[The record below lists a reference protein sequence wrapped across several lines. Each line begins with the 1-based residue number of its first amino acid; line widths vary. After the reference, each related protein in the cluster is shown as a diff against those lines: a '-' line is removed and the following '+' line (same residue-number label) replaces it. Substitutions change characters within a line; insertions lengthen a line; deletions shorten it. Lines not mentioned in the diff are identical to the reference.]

1 MFALISGH
9 QYIIAFLDR
18 ASVLCVAL
26 VFPMCSVTDKPTV
39 NMDRIFAFRQSDE
52 SIWRLRLRF
61 GQWFEYRG
69 DQWQRVDEGYLKQH
83 WYLEDGHW
91 LILKN
96 PRDTWNTT
104 QRCFYHLAFELLP
117 EWNKFLHCAYKTRNI
132 IKQWSH
138 HGQTVLGDVGNKSMA
153 MTLQLC
159 HRIRWRLGAYPLFQ
173 FIERNPEK
181 ASDQLEAI
189 MGFREAVPRSD
200 ELKQVMGVEVLDPKW
215 MAAAEC
221 VDHCCTVTHLVWCEH
236 WYDDE
241 ALLSDR
247 LGLSSL
253 VEGLSTWE
261 NIQSRARTRSGVRVA
276 LYRKL
281 PIECVMGRIT
291 SYCF

>member
-1 MFALISGH
+1 MFALISGD

-26 VFPMCSVTDKPTV
+26 VFLMCSVTDKPTV
-39 NMDRIFAFRQSDE
+39 NMDRIFAFRQSDGT
-52 SIWRLRLRF
+52 IWRLRLRF

-104 QRCFYHLAFELLP
+104 QWFFYTLAFEVLP
-117 EWNKFLHCAYKTRNI
+117 EWNMILDRADKSRDI

-138 HGQTVLGDVGNKSMA
+138 HGQTRLGDVGNKSMA

-159 HRIRWRLGAYPLFQ
+159 HRIRSRLGAGPLYQ
-173 FIERNPEK
+173 FTGRKAEK
-181 ASDQLEAI
+181 AADQLEAI
-189 MGFREAVPRSD
+189 MGFRVAVPESD
-200 ELKQVMGVEVLDPKW
+200 QLQQVMRVRELDPRW
-215 MAAAEC
+215 RAAGHY
-221 VDHCCTVTHLVWCEH
+221 VDHCCSVTYRVWYEH
-236 WYDDE
+236 WDDDV
-241 ALLSDR
+241 AQLSDR

-253 VEGLSTWE
+253 VEGLSTWDD
-261 NIQSRARTRSGVRVA
+261 IQSRARTGTGVRVA

-281 PIECVMGRIT
+281 RIECVMRQIM